1 MSGMTD
7 LPLFTPRQ
15 QREFSEEERER
26 IAIMTESGVSDEEA
40 EQYVLRQRKIERV
53 WKNNERRP
61 RY

>member
-26 IAIMTESGVSDEEA
+26 IAIMTESGLSDEEA
-40 EQYVLRQRKIERV
+40 ERYVLRQRKIERFC
-53 WKNNERRP
+53 KNNERRS
-61 RY
+61 RH

>member
-7 LPLFTPRQ
+7 LTLFTPRQ

-40 EQYVLRQRKIERV
+40 ERYVLRQRKIERFY
-53 WKNNERRP
+53 KNNERRP